1 MRCNEKRQSG
11 SSNGAPSTAVHSNT
25 QNREPRTGD
34 PKYRHVGTIGLG
46 TAMTVLCVVCGG
58 FKLLARD
65 KGGKEGKRA
74 GAGLDLSKL
83 ALTLL
88 VFIDNWFVIVDSAQC
103 RVECHGHRHNH
114 WPASPYR

>member
-1 MRCNEKRQSG
+1 MKNDRAEVAMGHPVQQYPESKAENWRPK
-11 SSNGAPSTAVHSNT
+11 V
-25 QNREPRTGD
+25 PRT
-34 PKYRHVGTIGLG
+34 RHVGTIGLG

-74 GAGLDLSKL
+74 GAALDLSEL

-88 VFIDNWFVIVDSAQC
+88 VFIDNWFVIVDSAQ
-103 RVECHGHRHNH
+103 RRMECHGHRHNH